1 MWKHD
6 YLSAEMTFD
15 ENQNYVSGFLYHSYE
30 VYKKGEL
37 VYKHVMS
44 KLSWDHADKSL
55 IEMLKLA
62 AMPGSTR
69 TEKIILGM
77 KVVTVDVRRDRF

>member
-30 VYKKGEL
+30 VYKNGEL
-37 VYKHVMS
+37 IYKHVIS
-44 KLSWDHADKSL
+44 KLDWDHPEEIL
-55 IEMLKLA
+55 TEMLKLA
-62 AMPGSTR
+62 AMSNSTR
-69 TEKIILGM
+69 TEKVVLGM
-77 KVVTVDVRRDRF
+77 KVITIDVRRNRF